1 MAAMTRQSRVGRMPL
16 RLFVVAGCLVVLAAA
31 IGIERLDGG
40 SAVASAAS
48 SASGTAS
55 AGSATAA
62 SLAPTAQSSD
72 ESATQSATS
81 AASSG
86 VAVESAIART
96 PAPSTGSGAS
106 VGPTI
111 DGLVPGS
118 VNATSINLSAEY
130 VATVRLNFGTRTF
143 IVSSTMNVTNT
154 SGKAIDRLELNTI
167 AARLG
172 RMTLTTTRVD
182 NVPVHATVS
191 DQTIH
196 LPLGG
201 ILEPGATTTVRIAY
215 RATLRST
222 TSGSS
227 WLFTR
232 TNGVLEAHRW
242 LPWISVPTAFDR
254 PNHGDPF
261 VTPVSPLVRIT
272 IVADRPIRWATTGEQ
287 VASSG
292 NTKTFEARN
301 VRDFA
306 FVGAPDYRIT
316 SATVNGVIIRVLGRP
331 GFPLSTVL
339 AAAKTAL
346 SREARLLGAY
356 PYRTYEVAQTA
367 GGFGM
372 ESPGL
377 TWIPAGAGSLGYLVA
392 HETAHQWFYG
402 IVGNDQARQPYADE
416 AAADFVARHVLGL
429 RRTSRCSSARLDLSI
444 YRYSAACYYEDI
456 YIQGGN
462 FLDDTRKK
470 MGSTAFWAG
479 MRDYLATYRFMI
491 AGTKALLNTLDAHT
505 PLNLIPRYRTR
516 FPSMY

>member
-1 MAAMTRQSRVGRMPL
+1 MAGMSRPPRVGHVPR
-16 RLFVVAGCLVVLAAA
+16 RLIVVVACLVVLGVA
-31 IGIERLDGG
+31 IGIDRLGDRSTI
-40 SAVASAAS
+40 SAADIAAS
-48 SASGTAS
+48 SSPTAS
-55 AGSATAA
+55 SITTAR
-62 SLAPTAQSSD
+62 S
-72 ESATQSATS
+72 S
-81 AASSG
+81 AAATPASAP
-86 VAVESAIART
+86 VAAESAIART
-96 PAPSTGSGAS
+96 AAPSAGTAGA
-106 VGPTI
+106 GPTSDALI
-111 DGLVPGS
+111 PGT

-130 VATVRLNFGTRTF
+130 VATVRLNFGTRSF
-143 IVSSTMNVTNT
+143 LVSSTMTVTNT

-172 RMTLTTTRVD
+172 QMTLTVTRVD
-182 NVPVHATVS
+182 DVPVHATVS

-201 ILEPGATTTVRIAY
+201 ILEPGATTTVRISY
-215 RATLRST
+215 RAILRSST
-222 TSGSS
+222 TGSN

-232 TNGVLEAHRW
+232 ANGVLEAHRW
-242 LPWISVPTAFDR
+242 LPWISIPTPFDR

-261 VTPVSPLVRIT
+261 VTPVSPHVRIT

-292 NTKTFEARN
+292 TTKTFEARN

-331 GFPLSTVL
+331 GFPISTVL

-346 SREARLLGAY
+346 SRETKLLGAY
-356 PYRTYEVAQTA
+356 PYRTYEIAQTA
-367 GGFGM
+367 GGYGM

-377 TWIPAGAGSLGYLVA
+377 TWIPAGAGSLSYLVA
-392 HETAHQWFYG
+392 HETGHQWFYG

-416 AAADFVARHVLGL
+416 AATDFVARYVLGL
-429 RRTSRCSSARLDLSI
+429 RRASRCSTARLDLSI

-479 MRDYLATYRFMI
+479 IRDYLATYRFKI
-491 AGTKALLNTLDAHT
+491 GGTKALLNTLDAHT
-505 PLNLIPRYRTR
+505 PLNLVPRYHPR